1 MHGFFITGTDTGV
14 GKTTIAAAL
23 LHRLAQSGRRTA
35 GMKPVAAGCH
45 HTTAGWRNEDALQ
58 LLAHGNVTLSYEEVN
73 PLALPAPWAPH
84 LAARAAGID
93 INVDLLHAAYLR
105 LRARADTV
113 VVEGAGGWL
122 VPLTAHE
129 TMADL
134 AARMNLPVIMVV
146 GMRLGCL
153 NHALLTA
160 EAVGRHGLQLVG
172 WVANCIDPDMEEV
185 AGNIEALETR
195 LAVPR
200 LATFSHR
207 PSTTVA
213 ERAAEL
219 DLRPLGDRVR

>member
-1 MHGFFITGTDTGV
+1 MRGFFITGTDTGV

-23 LHRLAQSGRRTA
+23 LHRLAQSGRRAA

-45 HTTAGWRNEDALQ
+45 HTTTGWRNEDALQ

-84 LAARAAGID
+84 LAARAAGIAMD
-93 INVDLLHAAYLR
+93 VDLLHAAYLR

-122 VPLTAHE
+122 VPLTAQE

-185 AGNIEALETR
+185 AGNIETLEAR
-195 LAVPR
+195 LAAPR
-200 LATFSHR
+200 LATFPHR

-213 ERAAEL
+213 ERAAAL